1 MGLLDILNT
10 DDGRFGLGLLAAA
23 APRTD
28 GAGFGQRL
36 NEAVGSVD
44 QFKRQKLLAKLQELQ
59 MQEAESSLAD
69 KQAQRAQQQQMQ
81 ELYKRFAVP
90 GQDAVPAIQGD
101 AESGIL
107 PSAGQPAKPGGY
119 DYKGLA
125 NTIASIDPMKA
136 LQLQQSL
143 QKDSQVNK
151 LDVKDFDPSSV
162 AKFMQSGNYGDLV
175 RMDKAHVANIG
186 GKTVAMNPFTGQP
199 LNSIDNTQS
208 PDSLASNALG
218 WANNRLSQDRF
229 KFEKNQSNKPQ
240 WIESLGGFADPR
252 NQVVMPA
259 RDMQGNAIE
268 GAGKPMT
275 EDQAK
280 AAGWLVQANNAF
292 ANMKAAVKADPGANR
307 PGFNDALSNVPSM
320 GIAGGLANMMRGS
333 QRQNY
338 MQAASSMSEA
348 LLRAATGAGV
358 NKDEALQ
365 KVRELT
371 PQIGDSDAT
380 IAQKEAALP
389 LYIKSLEVRAG
400 PGAKKVNSFMR
411 TTGNPLQGGTAND
424 PLGLFTK

>member
-90 GQDAVPAIQGD
+90 GQAGVPAIQGD

-199 LNSIDNTQS
+199 LNSIENTQS
-208 PDSLASNALG
+208 PDNAASVGATLRGQNMTDA
-218 WANNRLSQDRF
+218 R
-229 KFEKNQSNKPQ
+229 
-240 WIESLGGFADPR
+240 
-252 NQVVMPA
+252 A
-259 RDMQGNAIE
+259 RDMQRFTAE
-268 GAGKPMT
+268 QAGKPQFHDGQWVMPPSAGNPQGVAT
-275 EDQAK
+275 PVAGYQKPLDVSQKKQLSGIESLNGAIGEYVNNLQSWNKLGALSPDARAEMGTKYNNMMLQAK
-280 AAGWLVQANNAF
+280 EAYNLGVLNGPDFQILQSVVTDPRSLTGAFTSKKALEKQATELGRIMSTVTAPAVRGGGVGAEAGVKPVAGKAP
-292 ANMKAAVKADPGANR
+292 MKGQTVDGYKFKGGNPADPN
-307 PGFNDALSNVPSM
+307 SWE
-320 GIAGGLANMMRGS
+320 
-333 QRQNY
+333 RQ
-338 MQAASSMSEA
+338 
-348 LLRAATGAGV
+348 
-358 NKDEALQ
+358 
-365 KVRELT
+365 
-371 PQIGDSDAT
+371 
-380 IAQKEAALP
+380 
-389 LYIKSLEVRAG
+389 
-400 PGAKKVNSFMR
+400 
-411 TTGNPLQGGTAND
+411 
-424 PLGLFTK
+424 